1 MKKIIF
7 LLMLL
12 LAKLSFINAQAN
24 FDTLLANKVYNE
36 FCNELESSKIK
47 INSSSDL
54 LAIMPEIETK
64 LFFETT
70 TNKTF
75 KSLITK
81 MKTKNSTT
89 NQNVE
94 FAFKYILSKVIREC
108 PTYAYGWGKRLEMKS
123 SSILLGESNCQCIA
137 DKSTKKNSPND
148 FFKKIE
154 LLKPCTLESLKN
166 QALVK
171 KAQSE
176 IDFNNPENM
185 VSFGTNAFVYLNTH
199 CDNMIKSYIDLTMSF
214 AKKPIAT
221 WERDNFLK
229 PLPSYSTPPPPPKN

>member
-12 LAKLSFINAQAN
+12 LAKLSFINAQTN
-24 FDTLLANKVYNE
+24 VDTLLANKVYNE
-36 FCNELESSKIK
+36 FCDELEASKSK

-54 LAIMPEIETK
+54 LAMMPEIETK
-64 LFFETT
+64 LFFKTT

-75 KSLITK
+75 RYLVEK

-108 PTYAYGWGKRLEMKS
+108 PTYAYGWGKRLEMKP

-137 DKSTKKNSPND
+137 DKSTKKNSPNN

-154 LLKPCTLESLKN
+154 FFQPCTLESLKN

-176 IDFNNPENM
+176 IDFNNPEDM
-185 VSFGTNAFVYLNTH
+185 VSFGTNALVYLNTH

-214 AKKPIAT
+214 AKEPIAT
-221 WERDNFLK
+221 WEHDNFLK
-229 PLPSYSTPPPPPKN
+229 PSYSTPPPPPKN

>member
-1 MKKIIF
+1 
-7 LLMLL
+7 MLL
-12 LAKLSFINAQAN
+12 PVKLSFINAQTN
-24 FDTLLANKVYNE
+24 IDTQLANKVYDE
-36 FCNELESSKIK
+36 FCNELEASKSK

-108 PTYAYGWGKRLEMKS
+108 PTYAYGWGKRLEMKP
-123 SSILLGESNCQCIA
+123 SSILLAESNCQCMA
-137 DKSTKKNSPND
+137 DKSAKKNSPND

-154 LLKPCTLESLKN
+154 LFQPCTLESLKN

-171 KAQSE
+171 QAQSE
-176 IDFNNPENM
+176 LDFNNQEDM
-185 VSFGTNAFVYLNTH
+185 AAWGTNAFVYLNTH

-214 AKKPIAT
+214 AKKPIAV

-229 PLPSYSTPPPPPKN
+229 PSYSTPPPPPKN